1 VSASEDNPWTTL
13 STEPRFEDDF
23 VRVDDHRVINPAGR
37 EANYGVVHFKNIG
50 LRILPVDAEGQTFLV
65 GQYRY
70 GADYFSWEF
79 PAGNQ
84 DPGEDSRDG
93 AKRELREEIGQIA
106 TEWLD
111 LAEIVPSGSITDQR
125 ERSYVAWDL
134 HKAEQDLDEQE
145 AIRVKRLPF
154 AEAVRMAVSGEIRDA
169 GSIVALLLI
178 DAKLRRGEL
187 PDGLMKLISGPR

>member
-1 VSASEDNPWTTL
+1 VSASEANPWTTL
-13 STEPRFEDDF
+13 STELRFEDDF
-23 VRVDDHRVINPAGR
+23 FRVHDDRVINPAGR

-50 LRILPVDAEGQTFLV
+50 LRILPIDAEGHTFLV

-70 GADYFSWEF
+70 GAGYFSWEL

-84 DPGEDSRDG
+84 DPDEDSRDG
-93 AKRELREEIGQIA
+93 AKRELREEVGQIA

-125 ERSYVAWDL
+125 ERSYVAWEL
-134 HKAEQDLDEQE
+134 RKAEQDLDEQE

-154 AEAVRMAVSGEIRDA
+154 AVAVQMALSGQIRDA
-169 GSIVALLLI
+169 GSIAALLLI

-187 PDGLMKLISGPR
+187 PDGLMKLLSGSR

>member
-1 VSASEDNPWTTL
+1 MSASEDNPWTTL
-13 STEPRFEDDF
+13 STEQRFEDEF
-23 VRVDDHRVINPAGR
+23 FRVDDHRVINPAGR
-37 EANYGVVHFKNIG
+37 EAHYGVVHFKNVG
-50 LRILPVDAEGQTFLV
+50 LRILPVDAEGHTFLV

-70 GADYFSWEF
+70 GADYFSWEL

-84 DPGEDSRDG
+84 DPDEDSRDG
-93 AKRELREEIGQIA
+93 AKRELREEVGQIA

-125 ERSYVAWDL
+125 ERSYVAWGL
-134 HKAEQDLDEQE
+134 RKAEQDLDEQE

-154 AEAVRMAVSGEIRDA
+154 AEAVRMALSGEIRDA

-187 PDGLMKLISGPR
+187 PDGLMKLIGGAR